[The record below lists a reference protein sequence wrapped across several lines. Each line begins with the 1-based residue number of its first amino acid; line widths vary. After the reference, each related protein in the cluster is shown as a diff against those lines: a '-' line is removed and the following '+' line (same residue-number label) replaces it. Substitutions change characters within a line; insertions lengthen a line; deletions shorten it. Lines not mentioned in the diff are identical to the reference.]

1 MYHVMLN
8 GTKVAEG
15 TSLETV
21 TFYASVKADR
31 DYYLALAND
40 CEKTAFYEVVDI
52 ETGETVAKY

>member
-15 TSLETV
+15 TLEKAD
-21 TFYASVKADR
+21 FYAMMQAER
-31 DYYLALAND
+31 DWELAAANN
-40 CEKTAFYEVVDI
+40 CERTAFYEVVDI